1 MEEVLFRRYRR
12 MLDEGKPLPQLI
24 VIDGGKGQ
32 LSSAVKSLESLGLR
46 GRITVIG
53 IAKKLEE
60 IYFPGDSVPLYL
72 DRNSI
77 TLKII
82 QHLRNEAHRFGINF
96 HRNRRSAG
104 MNSSLLDE
112 IPGIGEKTKEKLL
125 KRFGSVRKAAEASPA
140 ELEAAIG
147 KQKAAIVIA
156 ALQK

>member
-1 MEEVLFRRYRR
+1 
-12 MLDEGKPLPQLI
+12 
-24 VIDGGKGQ
+24 
-32 LSSAVKSLESLGLR
+32 
-46 GRITVIG
+46 
-53 IAKKLEE
+53 
-60 IYFPGDSVPLYL
+60 
-72 DRNSI
+72 
-77 TLKII
+77 
-82 QHLRNEAHRFGINF
+82 
-96 HRNRRSAG
+96 